1 MYDFDIVECIIFESD
16 VQTYNALLNYY
27 NKQLMIQEYSEVVM
41 EDGEKKSFI
50 DKLKN
55 AWKHFL
61 FLLKKFCQRI
71 TILIKKIKRTRMV
84 KAIRDKFNEL
94 KESHNRKKY
103 DIPKKDFK
111 LKNPDITSKADHV
124 REDILQNID
133 IENQTIKTFLV
144 DYKDIDKRILIQ
156 YDLLEDIDHV
166 LDKYMRDKKYSM
178 IDAEKEL
185 CEKNCSRYDEYRER
199 SGGDAAAYY
208 YFSNGFYNNAWTR
221 YSKKDF
227 DKDPWLKDNRS
238 HMDVSKSDPI
248 PWSEYISR
256 FETLERHLSNLDD
269 HATRVANRIETL
281 LKSTYYKDDI
291 IIGGAPDF
299 DHYKDDKSELRWDFV
314 HSQSTRRADAVKPST
329 DSPNKHRDAAGKI
342 FDENSM
348 YGLSYITAHLS
359 YSMNYITSIYV
370 NMKIEYDTIMSIKPN
385 TGEGDTA

>member
-1 MYDFDIVECIIFESD
+1 
-16 VQTYNALLNYY
+16 
-27 NKQLMIQEYSEVVM
+27 MI
-41 EDGEKKSFI
+41 
-50 DKLKN
+50 N
-55 AWKHFL
+55 H
-61 FLLKKFCQRI
+61 
-71 TILIKKIKRTRMV
+71 
-84 KAIRDKFNEL
+84 
-94 KESHNRKKY
+94 
-103 DIPKKDFK
+103 
-111 LKNPDITSKADHV
+111 
-124 REDILQNID
+124 
-133 IENQTIKTFLV
+133 
-144 DYKDIDKRILIQ
+144 
-156 YDLLEDIDHV
+156 
-166 LDKYMRDKKYSM
+166 
-178 IDAEKEL
+178 
-185 CEKNCSRYDEYRER
+185 
-199 SGGDAAAYY
+199 